1 MRCHDLN
8 PFLNTPRH
16 GRRFQNSQTL
26 CGMPAVA
33 CSLLVLIAVL
43 MSAVLPARAMA
54 AERQVL
60 AVAVCDSYG
69 DLKKQIGWVG
79 AQIDNPGLAG
89 MAESVLLLATQGKGL
104 AGLDVKRPMGIVISS
119 DGTDIAGHGFVPVKD
134 LGKLLDSLQS
144 VIGPSE
150 RVDGGRRITL
160 PSGIAMTMTEK
171 DGWAILTPDG
181 IDASIAVDPT
191 PFFAPLIEDFSLG
204 IKVFPSL
211 LPAALREQLA
221 AFLQQG
227 ADARGTPL
235 DSVALKI
242 AIEGLAETE
251 SLTLGL
257 GIDIAKKRVLLEN
270 RTVAVAGSKSALALL
285 GAAGGS
291 LTVAPPDT
299 ADGKPAAV
307 RLCVAQSL
315 PPDTQK
321 QALELLQQ
329 SLPDDSDNAATKILF
344 GVARD
349 LLFAMLGSGG
359 IDAAGTLDTSA
370 TTEKQPLPTITAGA
384 RVKDGAAF
392 EKQVKKLLGDKQS
405 VPDYVRVQFDSGKVG
420 AATLHTVRL
429 YLSGVPG
436 AENLGESLDLTL
448 AIAPEYV
455 FLLAGGDPQKRL
467 STVLESN
474 GQKNPAGKPLAT
486 LQLSMDDLLLYA
498 AAQGGGPQATLAAER
513 MRAGGPVPDAE
524 AATDTEAALLQ
535 LLVRPIERGLAMR
548 LSAGAGVVR
557 AAATLAGP
565 AQAKPVPVLGGGVP
579 LPRGFP
585 LPLPARR

>member
-1 MRCHDLN
+1 MC
-8 PFLNTPRH
+8 
-16 GRRFQNSQTL
+16 GRGLQNSQTL

-33 CSLLVLIAVL
+33 CSLSVLMSVLIAVL
-43 MSAVLPARAMA
+43 MSVVLPARAMA

-89 MAESVLLLATQGKGL
+89 MVEAGLLLATQGKGL

-134 LGKLLDSLQS
+134 IDKLLDSLQS

-160 PSGIAMTMTEK
+160 PSGIALTMAEK

-191 PFFAPLIEDFSLG
+191 PLFAPLSEDFSLG

-211 LPAALREQLA
+211 LPDALREQLA
-221 AFLQQG
+221 VILQQG

-235 DSVALKI
+235 DGVALKI

-285 GAAGGS
+285 GAAEGS
-291 LTVAPPDT
+291 LTVATPDT
-299 ADGKPAAV
+299 ADGKPAAI
-307 RLCVAQSL
+307 RLFVAQSL

-321 QALELLQQ
+321 QALQSLQQ
-329 SLPDDSDNAATKILF
+329 SLPDDSDDALTKTLF
-344 GVARD
+344 GVLRE

-370 TTEKQPLPTITAGA
+370 TTEKQPLPAVTAGV

-405 VPDYVRVQFDSGKVG
+405 LPDYVRVQFDAGKVG
-420 AATLHTVRL
+420 TTTLHTVRFD
-429 YLSGVPG
+429 LSDVPG
-436 AENLGESLDLTL
+436 AENLGESLEITL
-448 AIAPEYV
+448 AITPEYV
-455 FLLAGGDPQKRL
+455 FLLTGGDPQKRL

-486 LQLSMDDLLLYA
+486 LQLSMDNLLRYA
-498 AAQGGGPQATLAAER
+498 AAQGAGPQATLAAER
-513 MRAGGPVPDAE
+513 MRAGEPAPDAE

-535 LLVRPIERGLAMR
+535 LLVRPIERGLATR

-557 AAATLAGP
+557 AAATLAAG
-565 AQAKPVPVLGGGVP
+565 LTHRF
-579 LPRGFP
+579 LR
-585 LPLPARR
+585 